1 VRSRGS
7 AFWGGGSG
15 RGACRW
21 LAVAA
26 AMALAAALAGC
37 AASVRPLFV
46 PEAGVPVTVTTTGGE
61 RFSGRL
67 ISFERGGLVVDR
79 SIPRS
84 EELQVIKEDGR
95 NIAYVRGTAVG
106 EAVEIRDFDVAVRQT
121 FRENELARTE
131 VATRAYVGWGT
142 AFAAVLSFFMVRVIA
157 EDF

>member
-1 VRSRGS
+1 VSSRGS
-7 AFWGGGSG
+7 AFRDGRSG

-26 AMALAAALAGC
+26 VAVLAASLAGC
-37 AASVRPLFV
+37 AASARHLFV
-46 PEAGVPVTVTTTGGE
+46 HEAGVPVTVTTTDGE

-67 ISFERGGLVVDR
+67 ISFERGGLVVDH

-84 EELQVIKEDGR
+84 QELQVAREDGR
-95 NIAYVRGTAVG
+95 DIAYVRGAAVG

-121 FRENELARTE
+121 FREDELARTD

-142 AFAAVLSFFMVRVIA
+142 ALAALLSFFMVRVIA